1 VHALPAAS
9 PNLVLWSVVAAP
21 VATVHRLKRVR
32 RTVIRPTCGSTA
44 AERIYSRTK
53 KGSNRYCPSEQIVSG
68 RAAIARL
75 GSTGKNGQLATN
87 QGESSCLP
95 RVNLPARSGLS
106 HGGRDGDAPP
116 NSTGLPGRAR
126 PVSRAC
132 CPALPL
138 HPLPHR
144 RSIHQQLLHRGGA
157 WPRRHT
163 WTGTPGTWSARC
175 RRQPHTWT
183 RCLFVRGR

>member
-1 VHALPAAS
+1 MHALPAAS

-116 NSTGLPGRAR
+116 
-126 PVSRAC
+126 
-132 CPALPL
+132 
-138 HPLPHR
+138 
-144 RSIHQQLLHRGGA
+144 QLHRASWASPSRQSRMLSCSAAPPASAPTVDPSAAAPSGGGMA
-157 WPRRHT
+157 QASHVDRHT
-163 WTGTPGTWSARC
+163 RYMVCSLSSSTSYMDTLPVC
-175 RRQPHTWT
+175 T
-183 RCLFVRGR
+183 R